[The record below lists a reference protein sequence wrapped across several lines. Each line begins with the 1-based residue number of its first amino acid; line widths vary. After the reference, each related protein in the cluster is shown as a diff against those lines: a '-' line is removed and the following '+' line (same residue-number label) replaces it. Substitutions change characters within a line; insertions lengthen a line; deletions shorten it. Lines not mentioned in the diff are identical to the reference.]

1 MTKQIKADLDQAV
14 EAILN
19 AIYKPQRTETT
30 IIDDIR
36 TALEQFVV
44 EDQWINLLHKLPIQ
58 GQGVLVAL
66 SSGAITIAYLTFNK
80 EWQLFGDINKSLVL
94 SDDDYITHWMPL
106 PTTPTK
112 GGKKQ

>member
-44 EDQWINLLHKLPIQ
+44 EENTKTLLDLVREVMAQKDKSHSQITDEIIK
-58 GQGVLVAL
+58 VLDKN
-66 SSGAITIAYLTFNK
+66 T
-80 EWQLFGDINKSLVL
+80 
-94 SDDDYITHWMPL
+94 
-106 PTTPTK
+106 
-112 GGKKQ
+112 

>member
-1 MTKQIKADLDQAV
+1 MDECCFKRTKKVLKKNADVAWY
-14 EAILN
+14 I
-19 AIYKPQRTETT
+19 TT
-30 IIDDIR
+30 NSLR